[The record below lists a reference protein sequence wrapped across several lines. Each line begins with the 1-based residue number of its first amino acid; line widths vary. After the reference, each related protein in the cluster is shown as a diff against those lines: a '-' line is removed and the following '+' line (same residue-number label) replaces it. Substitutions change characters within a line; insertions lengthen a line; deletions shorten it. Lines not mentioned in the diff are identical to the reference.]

1 VAIASLTL
9 KQTNQ
14 TSFIS
19 IITKYIDKTVII
31 VIYTKLVISSLGL
44 CFPKPFKVSAERM
57 ILERV
62 QPLT

>member
-31 VIYTKLVISSLGL
+31 VIY
-44 CFPKPFKVSAERM
+44 
-57 ILERV
+57 
-62 QPLT
+62 QN